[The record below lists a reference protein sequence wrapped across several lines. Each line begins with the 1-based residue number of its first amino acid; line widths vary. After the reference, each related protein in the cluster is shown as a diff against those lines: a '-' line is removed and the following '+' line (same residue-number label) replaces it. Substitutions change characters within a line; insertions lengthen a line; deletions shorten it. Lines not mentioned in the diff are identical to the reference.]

1 MLLTKKTK
9 NKQKLKKLK
18 RQSRLKRNMLFQ
30 QLQHYRS
37 ININNANKILLFID
51 IPNSP
56 QVENKQTSVI
66 MTNQMWNWNKNLVII
81 QYKTT
86 WKPIQTNIQPLA
98 ATFAIVFKVPH
109 QWVVG
114 SFSYL
119 FRNFCICFYAP
130 LASFVYINRRHSE
143 RGQVKAERKSRR
155 LLSCRL
161 SLLPAGSPQKFMPHR
176 PERSSP
182 QTKLARTG
190 RSDLTHRRAASS
202 TLPPCWQPT
211 GSVLLTVTKFVSSSH
226 WRCDQG
232 RPKEDSEQSVRLFVY
247 CYFYRDSLRSWYL
260 RFSSRLK
267 CESRASNAVVWPERR
282 FFFF

>member
-1 MLLTKKTK
+1 M
-9 NKQKLKKLK
+9 
-18 RQSRLKRNMLFQ
+18 
-30 QLQHYRS
+30 
-37 ININNANKILLFID
+37 
-51 IPNSP
+51 
-56 QVENKQTSVI
+56 
-66 MTNQMWNWNKNLVII
+66 
-81 QYKTT
+81 
-86 WKPIQTNIQPLA
+86 
-98 ATFAIVFKVPH
+98 FKVPH

-119 FRNFCICFYAP
+119 FRNFCICFYTP

-143 RGQVKAERKSRR
+143 RGQVKAERKSQR

-176 PERSSP
+176 PERSSS

-211 GSVLLTVTKFVSSSH
+211 GSVLLSVTKFVSSSH
-226 WRCDQG
+226 RRCDQG

-267 CESRASNAVVWPERR
+267 CESRASNTVVWPERR
-282 FFFF
+282 YLFFFNKWGSFQPSCMHATILRCCLCVCVF

>member
-1 MLLTKKTK
+1 
-9 NKQKLKKLK
+9 
-18 RQSRLKRNMLFQ
+18 MLFQ

-66 MTNQMWNWNKNLVII
+66 MTSQMWNWNINLVII

-109 QWVVG
+109 QWLVG
-114 SFSYL
+114 SFSYS

-130 LASFVYINRRHSE
+130 LASFVYINRRHGE

-182 QTKLARTG
+182 QTKLVRTWLTGELPARLCRPAG
-190 RSDLTHRRAASS
+190 SRRAPCFSASPS
-202 TLPPCWQPT
+202 L
-211 GSVLLTVTKFVSSSH
+211 
-226 WRCDQG
+226 
-232 RPKEDSEQSVRLFVY
+232 SVRLIGGAIKGGQKKTVNRAYVCLFTAIFTAIAY
-247 CYFYRDSLRSWYL
+247 AHDICDSRVDLNVNHAL
-260 RFSSRLK
+260 QTQ
-267 CESRASNAVVWPERR
+267 
-282 FFFF
+282 